1 MSLWRFRQI
10 DLYNTICSG
19 INLRDKKDLTM
30 MQDTVSQVECNVNV
44 VEGNEG
50 KLETAT
56 SVVVH
61 ETVCVL
67 C

>member
-1 MSLWRFRQI
+1 VSVWRFRQI

-30 MQDTVSQVECNVNV
+30 MEDTVSQVGCNVNV
-44 VEGNEG
+44 VEENESE
-50 KLETAT
+50 LATAT
-56 SVVVH
+56 SAVVH